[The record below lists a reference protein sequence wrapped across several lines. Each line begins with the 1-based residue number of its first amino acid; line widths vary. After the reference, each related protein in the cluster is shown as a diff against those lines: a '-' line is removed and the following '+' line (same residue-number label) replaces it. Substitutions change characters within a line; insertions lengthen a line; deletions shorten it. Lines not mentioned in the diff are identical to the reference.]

1 MKRLLTAQGRRQAR
15 AAPSN
20 TTPAT
25 SMPRASVAKV
35 SHTLDVDLADRLEEF
50 AFRQRFSESAVI
62 EFALRRFFEGGA
74 DDELGGVLRQSGA
87 GRRRKT

>member
-1 MKRLLTAQGRRQAR
+1 MKRSPDAQSRQAR
-15 AAPSN
+15 LAPAPK

-35 SHTLDVDLADRLEEF
+35 SHTLDVDLADHLEEF

-62 EFALRRFFEGGA
+62 EFALRRFFESGA
-74 DDELGGVLRQSGA
+74 DEELGGILRESGA
-87 GRRRKT
+87 GRRRRV